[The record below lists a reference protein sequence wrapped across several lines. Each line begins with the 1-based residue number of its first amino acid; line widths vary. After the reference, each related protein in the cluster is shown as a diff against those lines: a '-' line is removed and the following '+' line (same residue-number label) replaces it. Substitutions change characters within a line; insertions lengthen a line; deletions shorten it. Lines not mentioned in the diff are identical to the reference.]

1 MFGLTFLVTIRVER
15 PSLISTPGAAFLFRG
30 IIASRLATRRRT
42 GPSDRMAARA
52 LPLHNVNGPP
62 HDIAAVATD
71 GDLKRRGCG
80 CRLVHSNSILLSRGP
95 EGFGLS
101 LQDIA
106 TFTADALRG
115 QS

>member
-1 MFGLTFLVTIRVER
+1 MPL
-15 PSLISTPGAAFLFRG
+15 
-30 IIASRLATRRRT
+30 
-42 GPSDRMAARA
+42 AARQFIIEGILLA
-52 LPLHNVNGPP
+52 RWQPARYLGHNLNDLP

-71 GDLKRRGCG
+71 GDLKRCGCG
-80 CRLVHSNSILLSRGP
+80 CRLVHSNSILLSHGP

>member
-1 MFGLTFLVTIRVER
+1 MSGW
-15 PSLISTPGAAFLFRG
+15 PP
-30 IIASRLATRRRT
+30 
-42 GPSDRMAARA
+42 ARY
-52 LPLHNVNGPP
+52 LSHNLNDLP

-71 GDLKRRGCG
+71 GDLERCGCG
-80 CRLVHSNSILLSRGP
+80 CRLVQSNSILLSRSP

-106 TFTADALRG
+106 KFTADALRG

>member
-1 MFGLTFLVTIRVER
+1 
-15 PSLISTPGAAFLFRG
+15 
-30 IIASRLATRRRT
+30 
-42 GPSDRMAARA
+42 MAARA

-115 QS
+115 AVVMRHEDVAAFAFVALWAIITLGAVMFLAGLR